1 MWRTNHWLVAE
12 SRLISISW
20 RLFPLVSITFFCT
33 KITATTQKKPKIAF
47 RSTEPSCSSILRNSS
62 PTKKFITCCCVKLI
76 IVSTLNPFP
85 KKQSIHKSHT
95 QWTARQTANAVAR
108 RRPGHISDRRI
119 LGTGPAPVA
128 NDNTNLHFHRRVH
141 QYTLS
146 SIIVDM
152 SQRNLQ

>member
-1 MWRTNHWLVAE
+1 MAE

-62 PTKKFITCCCVKLI
+62 PTKKFITCCCAKLI

-85 KKQSIHKSHT
+85 KKEVLTKAIPSEQQDKQPMLLPEDDQGISQTGEYLEQDQLQLQTTT
-95 QWTARQTANAVAR
+95 QTCIFSSFEFYQ
-108 RRPGHISDRRI
+108 
-119 LGTGPAPVA
+119 
-128 NDNTNLHFHRRVH
+128 NTHPSFHYH
-141 QYTLS
+141 
-146 SIIVDM
+146 IVDM
-152 SQRNLQ
+152 LQKNLQ

>member
-1 MWRTNHWLVAE
+1 MAE

-85 KKQSIHKSHT
+85 KKKSIDKKPYPVNSKTNSQCCCPKTTRAYLRQENTWNRTSSSCKRQHK
-95 QWTARQTANAVAR
+95 
-108 RRPGHISDRRI
+108 
-119 LGTGPAPVA
+119 PAY
-128 NDNTNLHFHRRVH
+128 FHR
-141 QYTLS
+141 LS
-146 SIIVDM
+146 FTKIPTPLSTII
-152 SQRNLQ
+152 